1 MTKFDSS
8 KPSKYIM
15 CLDSNN
21 LCGWALSQY
30 LTTGGFKWKKVDGLN
45 LAKYTEKNKKGLIL
59 EVNLKYPQQ
68 LHDIH
73 RLLTML
79 LKN

>member
-1 MTKFDSS
+1 MKSLIAVNHQS
-8 KPSKYIM
+8 IL

-21 LCGWALSQY
+21 LYGWALSQY
-30 LTTGGFKWKKVDGLN
+30 LMTGGFKWKKVDGLN

-68 LHDIH
+68 LHDTH
-73 RLLTML
+73 RLPTMPL
-79 LKN
+79 